1 MKKGEQRNKWTGAN
15 KNWEMSV
22 LAMAACKKHWDSIA
36 KPIGSLGIFED
47 IIIKIA
53 GIQNSEQVDIGK
65 KAVVIMCS
73 DNGVVAEQ
81 VTQTDSSVTAVV
93 AENFAKGIA
102 SINLMAMAA
111 GAKVIPV
118 DIGIAKDLQ
127 VEGLQN
133 KKISYGTSNITK
145 GPAMT
150 RLQAETAIE
159 TGISIVKE
167 LKEEGYQMIGTG
179 EMGIGNTTTSS
190 AVASVLLKMS
200 VEKVTGRGAGLSVE
214 GLARKIRVIK
224 EAIAVNRPDPND
236 PIGVLS
242 KLGGYDIAGM
252 TGLFLGGLRYGIPVV
267 IDGVISSVAALIAV
281 RLNAETLNIIIPS
294 HMSKEPAS
302 VRIMEELGLSP
313 VIHGKLALGE
323 GTGTALLFPLLDMI
337 LKVYHFNSTFEA
349 INVKAYERYDPRW
362 PEKR

>member
-1 MKKGEQRNKWTGAN
+1 MKK
-15 KNWEMSV
+15 WELSV
-22 LAMAACKKHWDSIA
+22 SAMAACKNHWDSIA

-53 GIQNSEQVDIGK
+53 GIQKSEQVDISK

-73 DNGVVAEQ
+73 DNGVVTEQ

-102 SINLMAMAA
+102 SINLMAMAS

-118 DIGIAKDLQ
+118 DIGISRDVAA
-127 VEGLQN
+127 VGVQN
-133 KKISYGTSNITK
+133 KKISYGTGNIAK

-150 RLQAETAIE
+150 RLQAERAIE

-167 LKEEGYQMIGTG
+167 LKDEGYQIIGTG

-190 AVASVLLKMS
+190 AVAGVLLNLS
-200 VEKVTGRGAGLSVE
+200 VDTVTGRGAGLSAE
-214 GLARKIRVIK
+214 GLTKKVGVIQ
-224 EAIAVNRPDPND
+224 EAIRINRPDPKD
-236 PIGVLS
+236 PLEVLA

-252 TGLFLGGLRYGIPVV
+252 TGLFLGGMRYGIPIV
-267 IDGVISSVAALIAV
+267 IDGVISSVAALIAA
-281 RLNAETLNIIIPS
+281 RIEPEAINYMIPS

-302 VRIMEELGLSP
+302 VRIMEELGFSP
-313 VIHGKLALGE
+313 VIHGNLALGE
-323 GTGTALLFPLLDMI
+323 GTGTAMLFPLLDMI

-349 INVKAYERYDPRW
+349 IHVKAYERFDTR
-362 PEKR
+362 